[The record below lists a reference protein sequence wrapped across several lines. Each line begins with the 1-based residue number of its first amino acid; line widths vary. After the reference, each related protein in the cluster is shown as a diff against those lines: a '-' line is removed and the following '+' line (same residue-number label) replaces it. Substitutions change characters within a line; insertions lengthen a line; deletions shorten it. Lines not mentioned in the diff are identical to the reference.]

1 MRVDVNAF
9 LGGYPFRKVPGTAP
23 ADLLLAMDRC
33 RINTAWVSHL
43 PGIFWKDPTEGNAW
57 LYQTV
62 IRQDRFRPVPCV
74 HPGLANWQEE
84 LESARRHRAPAARVD
99 PTVQGLDPVGP
110 EMRRLAVGAGALGM
124 PLLMAVRF
132 EDARQRHPV
141 DSSAELPPAA
151 VRAVVRNDPGVRVI
165 VTHADRGFI
174 EEVHFS
180 LTPEESSRIWW
191 DISWIWGPPE
201 DHLALLLET
210 IGASRFLFGTGQ
222 PLRIPEVG
230 VAKLDLLDMSQA
242 DRQAIE
248 HGNARAL
255 D

>member
-1 MRVDVNAF
+1 MRIDVNAF
-9 LGGYPFRKVPGTAP
+9 LGGYPFRKVPGTTP

-33 RINTAWVSHL
+33 RVNTAWVSHL

-57 LYQTV
+57 LYETV

-74 HPGLANWQEE
+74 HPGLANWQQE
-84 LESARRHRAPAARVD
+84 LESARRHRAPALRVD
-99 PTVQGLDPVGP
+99 PTVQGIDPVGA
-110 EMRRLAVGAGALGM
+110 EMRRLAVGAGEVGV
-124 PLLMAVRF
+124 PLLLAVRF
-132 EDARQRHPV
+132 EDGRQRHPI
-141 DSSAELPPAA
+141 DGSAELPPAA
-151 VRAVVRNDPGVRVI
+151 VRAIVRSDPGVRVI

-210 IGASRFLFGTGQ
+210 IGAARFLFGTGQ
-222 PLRIPEVG
+222 PLRIPEVS
-230 VAKLDLLDMSQA
+230 VAKLELLDLSQA
-242 DRQAIE
+242 DREAI
-248 HGNARAL
+248 HHRNAASL